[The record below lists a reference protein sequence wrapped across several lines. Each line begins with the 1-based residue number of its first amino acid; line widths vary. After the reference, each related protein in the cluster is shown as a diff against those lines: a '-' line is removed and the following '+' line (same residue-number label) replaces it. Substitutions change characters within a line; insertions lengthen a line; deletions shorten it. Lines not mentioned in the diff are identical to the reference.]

1 MICAYDEKYLD
12 DAMRNLGEA
21 ADFALNDLGIE
32 PEDFIRVFVG
42 SGIADQ
48 FGKGVPKYVSGMSGI
63 ELVMEMAGKT
73 GMFMEAPETE
83 DYYDYTPE
91 YWCGWIIAYYQWVT
105 GKSFREI
112 FNHVTLDEI
121 LCMYGT
127 FHEASEE
134 KFVDA
139 LNRRLAS
146 SDSPAKL
153 QKIRKEAGYSQKE
166 LSEKSGVSLRMIQ
179 QYEQGAKDINK
190 ASVLNLAALAKVLG
204 CRIEDMIES

>member
-146 SDSPAKL
+146 SDSPANL

-190 ASVLNLAALAKVLG
+190 AAFSNIMNLARVLG
-204 CRIEDMIES
+204 CRAEELVE

>member
-32 PEDFIRVFVG
+32 PEDFIKVFVG

-146 SDSPAKL
+146 SDSPANL

>member
-112 FNHVTLDEI
+112 FNHITLDEI
-121 LCMYGT
+121 LRMYGT

-153 QKIRKEAGYSQKE
+153 QQIRKEAGYSQKE
-166 LSEKSGVSLRMIQ
+166 LSEKSGVSLRIAVFLQMF
-179 QYEQGAKDINK
+179 
-190 ASVLNLAALAKVLG
+190 
-204 CRIEDMIES
+204 

>member
-73 GMFMEAPETE
+73 GMFMETPESE

-112 FNHVTLDEI
+112 FNHITLDEI
-121 LCMYGT
+121 LRMYGT

-139 LNRRLAS
+139 LNRRLVS

-153 QKIRKEAGYSQKE
+153 QQIRKEAGYSQKE

-204 CRIEDMIES
+204 CRIEDMMES

>member
-146 SDSPAKL
+146 SDSPANL

>member
-112 FNHVTLDEI
+112 FNHITLDEI
-121 LCMYGT
+121 LRMYGT

-139 LNRRLAS
+139 LNRRLVS

-153 QKIRKEAGYSQKE
+153 QQIRKEAGYSQKE

-204 CRIEDMIES
+204 CRIEDMMES

>member
-32 PEDFIRVFVG
+32 PEDFIKVFVG

-134 KFVDA
+134 KLVDA

-146 SDSPAKL
+146 SDSPANL

>member
-112 FNHVTLDEI
+112 FNHITLDEI
-121 LCMYGT
+121 LRMYGT

-153 QKIRKEAGYSQKE
+153 QQIRKEAGYSQKE

-190 ASVLNLAALAKVLG
+190 ASVSNLAALAKVLG
-204 CRIEDMIES
+204 CRIEDMMES

>member
-112 FNHVTLDEI
+112 FNHITLDEI
-121 LCMYGT
+121 LRMYGT

-153 QKIRKEAGYSQKE
+153 QQIRKEAGYSQKE
-166 LSEKSGVSLRMIQ
+166 LSVKSGVSLRMIQ

-190 ASVLNLAALAKVLG
+190 ASVSNLASLAKVLG
-204 CRIEDMIES
+204 CRVEDMMES

>member
-146 SDSPAKL
+146 SDSPANL

-166 LSEKSGVSLRMIQ
+166 LSEKSGVSLQMIQ